1 MHTFFSLWLLWILS
15 VICFA
20 PQVAA
25 DEVSLSPSQIIANYF
40 HAVVKI
46 EREEI
51 GGSREWSGSGVFFTE
66 KRIITNAHVVGELP
80 ENPEKFRLVYSES
93 DLQKAVFWVSFGG
106 KKYKAKFVG
115 RDPEVDLAILEVE
128 TEIIGVIPAPLGNSE
143 NVEIGEEV
151 FAFGNPFGMENTVTN
166 GIISQKEKKHGLLSY
181 EEYLQTTAAI
191 NPGNSGGPLVSKRSG
206 KIIGIVNSGINFAN
220 NMGYA
225 IPINIFSSIEPELKG
240 TVRRS
245 WIGINFPL
253 EEMKDSEGFKGLES
267 IHVLTGVNDIARLE
281 KIRNELFEDG
291 KGGVILTDVMRSIEH
306 PHYDPAFAT
315 VVQDH
320 TTEAHTTGRKPPAYK
335 AGLQITDIIK
345 KFGNADV
352 HNSRDLIRAIF
363 YSTPYQK
370 TTIEIVRFEADTR
383 SEISIEITPVTRVSR
398 AAHGGFY

>member
-1 MHTFFSLWLLWILS
+1 MYSFFSFWSLWLLC
-15 VICFA
+15 VFCFA
-20 PQVAA
+20 PRAIA
-25 DEVSLSPSQIIANYF
+25 DEAFLSSSQIIANYF
-40 HAVVKI
+40 RAVVRI

-51 GGSREWSGSGVFFTE
+51 GGGQDWSGSGVFFTE

-80 ENPEKFRLVYSES
+80 ESPERFRQVYSES

-115 RDPEVDLAILEVE
+115 RDPEVDLAILEIQTAIE
-128 TEIIGVIPAPLGNSE
+128 GVIPAPLGDSE
-143 NVEIGEEV
+143 KVEIGEEV

-206 KIIGIVNSGINFAN
+206 KIIGIVNSGINLAN

-225 IPINIFSSIEPELKG
+225 IPINIFSSIESELKG

-245 WIGINFPL
+245 WIGIDFPL
-253 EEMKDSEGFKGLES
+253 EEMKDAEGFKGLES
-267 IHVLTGVNDIARLE
+267 IYALTGINDIGRLE
-281 KIRNELFEDG
+281 KIRDELFGKD
-291 KGGVILTDVMRSIEH
+291 KGGVIITDVMRSIEH
-306 PHYDPAFAT
+306 PHYDPAYASMP
-315 VVQDH
+315 H
-320 TTEAHTTGRKPPAYK
+320 TAEISTAELKPPAYK

-345 KFGNADV
+345 KFGATDV

-363 YSTPYQK
+363 YSAPYQK
-370 TTIEIVRFEADTR
+370 IIIEIVRFEADVR
-383 SEISIEITPVTRVSR
+383 SEMNVEITPVTRISR
-398 AAHGGFY
+398 AAHKGFY